1 MLSPHGSQDARPQI
15 QGYIT
20 LTVSHSRKERKLQNL
35 WQKYERDEIGLGSR
49 AHFWANYWGGCI
61 MSDWLD
67 LGHMAISEPIT
78 MVGRWTLWLARPVPH
93 SYHCI
98 RGLGSGW
105 LNSKCLRWISHWKDR
120 VWCQKNKD
128 AQDIISVQFSC
139 SVVSNSL
146 RPHESQQARPPCS
159 SPSPG
164 VHSNSCP
171 SFRCP
176 EISLWGR
183 TSSIHPCFF

>member
-1 MLSPHGSQDARPQI
+1 MLSPHGSQDARLQI

-105 LNSKCLRWISHWKDR
+105 LNSKCMRWISHWKDR

-128 AQDIISVQFSC
+128 AQDIISVQQHNLPLTKRVKHAKHNFGITQRIPNPGGR
-139 SVVSNSL
+139 SVQDGEHVYT
-146 RPHESQQARPPCS
+146 C
-159 SPSPG
+159 
-164 VHSNSCP
+164 
-171 SFRCP
+171 
-176 EISLWGR
+176 GR
-183 TSSIHPCFF
+183 FMLIYGKTNTIL